1 MANPWFRLYSE
12 FADDPK
18 VQMMSEGM
26 QRRLTMLMCSRCKGE
41 TLRETEMAFHWRISA
56 GELADTKAVFL
67 ENGFIDEKWNLLNW
81 NRRQFISDSST
92 ERVRRFREGKKQ
104 DETLQTPNVTAP
116 EQNRTD
122 SEQTQKQKKPSVA
135 VATFTLPPWVEV
147 DAWNAY
153 DEMRKKIRKPMSDH
167 ARDLILKKL
176 EGFEARGMSST
187 DALNASTENCWT
199 GVFEPKS
206 QNGGNTRAKPSRID
220 AILESTNATLALRRN
235 RGLDGESDSDG
246 GGANPV
252 TTARSLFERPH
263 AQLVAKNPG

>member
-18 VQMMSEGM
+18 VQMMSEAM

-41 TLRETEMAFHWRISA
+41 TLRETELAFHWRISA
-56 GELADTKAVFL
+56 AELEGTKAVFL

-122 SEQTQKQKKPSVA
+122 TEQTQKQKKPSA
-135 VATFTLPPWVEV
+135 AIATFTLPPWIDVE
-147 DAWNAY
+147 AWNAY
-153 DEMRKKIRKPMSDH
+153 DEMRKKLRKPMTGH

-176 EGFEARGMSST
+176 QGFEARGMNST
-187 DALNASTENCWT
+187 DALNASTENSWT
-199 GVFEPKS
+199 GIFAPKP
-206 QNGGNTRAKPSRID
+206 QNRGNNGKPTEQQNID
-220 AILESTNATLALRRN
+220 AKAEYLRGRTARRVASEQDHD
-235 RGLDGESDSDG
+235 RGISQA
-246 GGANPV
+246 GGAGIEPAGIGRADGSV
-252 TTARSLFERPH
+252 LLLT
-263 AQLVAKNPG
+263 